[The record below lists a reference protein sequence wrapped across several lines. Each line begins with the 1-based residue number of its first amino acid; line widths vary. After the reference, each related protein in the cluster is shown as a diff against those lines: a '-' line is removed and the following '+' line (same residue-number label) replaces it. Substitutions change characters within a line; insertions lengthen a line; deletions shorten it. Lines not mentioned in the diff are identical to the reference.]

1 MAGAEAQDVT
11 GLLED
16 WRAGDERALAKLWPL
31 VYDELH
37 GLAERYMRRE
47 RAGHTLQ
54 ATALVNEAY
63 MKLVDQKRV
72 DWKSSLHFVAL
83 AAQMMRRILV
93 DHARGRDV
101 AKRGGGARRISL
113 DQAPEIAIEASMDV
127 VAVDEAL
134 QQLTDIDP
142 QLGKIVELRFFG
154 GMTAEE
160 IAEFLGISVPTV
172 TRRWRMA
179 KAWLFRH
186 LSGEE
191 ADGH

>member
-1 MAGAEAQDVT
+1 
-11 GLLED
+11 
-16 WRAGDERALAKLWPL
+16 
-31 VYDELH
+31 
-37 GLAERYMRRE
+37 
-47 RAGHTLQ
+47 
-54 ATALVNEAY
+54 
-63 MKLVDQKRV
+63 
-72 DWKSSLHFVAL
+72 
-83 AAQMMRRILV
+83 
-93 DHARGRDV
+93 
-101 AKRGGGARRISL
+101 
-113 DQAPEIAIEASMDV
+113 MDV